1 MIFPEGFSPREISSV
16 RVNILPNH
24 PSGGSINDILY
35 RKYITV
41 QVQDNLSTYL
51 REYEISF
58 FTQINNFPKVLCQM
72 ASSK

>member
-1 MIFPEGFSPREISSV
+1 MVTGVKTNLSLI
-16 RVNILPNH
+16 NH

-51 REYEISF
+51 QEYEISF
-58 FTQINNFPKVLCQM
+58 FTQINNFSEVLCQM